1 MILRIFLKLLK
12 PYRYEGRFFTLK
24 IKFTWIIITWV
35 ENTIVKNI
43 LGGTLFP
50 LIFFWRIILDLNWIL
65 TWKGTVNRRD
75 TRRLFWEGH
84 YSHYFFWKD
93 YFGIKLSFNVKREGQ
108 PGLPQRYTET
118 AYGFVPSTTAISH
131 SITIS
136 CPQLHSITIP
146 IYNYVGSTLMS
157 HDHYK

>member
-1 MILRIFLKLLK
+1 MDRKHYCEKYFGRDTIPTNIFLKNYFRLK
-12 PYRYEGRFFTLK
+12 LNFNVKRVGQSERYTET
-24 IKFTWIIITWV
+24 V
-35 ENTIVKNI
+35 

-50 LIFFWRIILDLNWIL
+50 LF
-65 TWKGTVNRRD
+65 
-75 TRRLFWEGH
+75 
-84 YSHYFFWKD
+84 FFWKD

-157 HDHYK
+157 HDHYKWLGYPH